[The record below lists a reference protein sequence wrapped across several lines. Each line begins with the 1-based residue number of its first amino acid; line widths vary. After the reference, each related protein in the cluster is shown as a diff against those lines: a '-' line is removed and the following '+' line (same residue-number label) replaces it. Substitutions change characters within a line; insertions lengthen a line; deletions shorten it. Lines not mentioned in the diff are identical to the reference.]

1 MLALAEVV
9 STDIDEVRNRLAVGI
24 KSESRRARAAAQLR
38 SVGIPKEAVIIEV
51 APSVQLASHS
61 LAGRV
66 RSVVGGVRTFFGP
79 GALDYCTLGFNG
91 TYNGVAIFA
100 TNGHCTTNMAAAW
113 GVAGDGGSFYQID
126 WNYQPDFLGNETYE
140 ETWKDQSIYPS
151 CPTGRR
157 CKYTDIAMGRYRTD
171 GGIAWGQFWLARPTT
186 RVQFP
191 GAEGNLTIDDGQL
204 LLVTDEYLAPVI
216 NQEVDKIGSRT
227 GWTFGPVTRTCFN
240 QDFDGYP
247 VGPVTFLCSYE
258 ANGGVNGGDSGSAVF
273 LWGGGSNVTLT
284 GQLFGGRTDN
294 THFIFSPWNNIQ
306 GIMGNIVT
314 TPYGY

>member
-171 GGIAWGQFWLARPTT
+171 GGIAWG
-186 RVQFP
+186 
-191 GAEGNLTIDDGQL
+191 
-204 LLVTDEYLAPVI
+204 
-216 NQEVDKIGSRT
+216 
-227 GWTFGPVTRTCFN
+227 
-240 QDFDGYP
+240 
-247 VGPVTFLCSYE
+247 
-258 ANGGVNGGDSGSAVF
+258 
-273 LWGGGSNVTLT
+273 
-284 GQLFGGRTDN
+284 
-294 THFIFSPWNNIQ
+294 
-306 GIMGNIVT
+306 
-314 TPYGY
+314 